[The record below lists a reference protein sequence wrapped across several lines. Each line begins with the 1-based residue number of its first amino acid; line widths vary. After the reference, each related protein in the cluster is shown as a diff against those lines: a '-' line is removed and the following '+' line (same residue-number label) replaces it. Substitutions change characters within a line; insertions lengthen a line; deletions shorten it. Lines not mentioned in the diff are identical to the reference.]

1 MRIIFVNRFYW
12 PDEPA
17 TAQLLTDLAEA
28 LAARGWAV
36 EVVTSR
42 PAAKTAPVRETR
54 AGVRIRRISGS
65 RWGRRSLAGRA
76 LDFATFICGTSWRLA
91 WTLRRNDVVVAMTD
105 PPLLGLALSAVCW
118 LKSARCLHWVQD
130 VYPEVAMTLS
140 GSRGIRLL
148 GIPLRWLRD
157 LSWRSSAGCVALGR
171 DMARLISR
179 AGVPPGR
186 IAVIPNWAPAGL
198 EPQPAAA
205 ALGYRRKWGLEGKF
219 VAVYSGNLGRVHDLF
234 PVLAAAQHLRDRPD
248 IVLLFIGGGAQRAP
262 LEQFVREHGLNN
274 VRFEPAQPRREL
286 PAALATGD
294 IHFVTLHPGC
304 AALVFPSKLYGI
316 AAIGRPV
323 LFVGPPGCELA
334 ELVRDRGLGRA
345 FHREEPAAI
354 AATLRQL
361 ADAPAQVAVLGENA
375 AAFSRQEGRLE
386 HAAAAWDRLL
396 RDAAC

>member
-28 LAARGWAV
+28 LAARGRTI

-42 PAAKTAPVRETR
+42 PAAKTSPPAEMR
-54 AGVRIRRISGS
+54 AGVQIRRLSGN
-65 RWGRRSLAGRA
+65 RWGRLSLAGRA

-91 WTLRRNDVVVAMTD
+91 WTLRRNDVVVALTD

-140 GSRGIRLL
+140 GSRGLRLL
-148 GIPLRWLRD
+148 GGPLRWLRN

-171 DMARLISR
+171 DMAGLIAR
-179 AGVPPGR
+179 AGVPPEN
-186 IAVIPNWAPAGL
+186 ITIIPNWAPAGL
-198 EPQPAAA
+198 EPQPVTAAG
-205 ALGYRRKWGLEGKF
+205 LYRRQWGLEHKF
-219 VAVYSGNLGRVHDLF
+219 IAVYSGNLGRVHDLF
-234 PVLAAAQHLRDRPD
+234 PVLLAAQQLQDRSD
-248 IVLLFIGGGAQRAP
+248 IVLLFIGGGAQRAA
-262 LEQFVREHGLNN
+262 LEEFVRAHGLNN
-274 VRFEPAQPRREL
+274 VRFEPAQPRRDL

-316 AAIGRPV
+316 AAVGRPV
-323 LFVGPPGCELA
+323 LFVGPADCELA
-334 ELVRDRGLGRA
+334 QLVRDRGMGLA
-345 FHREEPAAI
+345 FHRGEPAAI
-354 AATLRQL
+354 AAALRRL
-361 ADAPAQVAVLGENA
+361 ADDPGAAARLGEKA
-375 AAFSRQEGRLE
+375 LAFSRNEGRLE
-386 HAAAAWDRLL
+386 HAVAAWDRLL
-396 RDAAC
+396 REAAC